1 MAREHNV
8 IQQQDRP
15 QKPAT
20 CQIPALQIH
29 TACQPPAKQNP
40 ATCPTTNQQPANR
53 TINLNHNL

>member
-8 IQQQDRP
+8 ILQQDRP
-15 QKPAT
+15 
-20 CQIPALQIH
+20 
-29 TACQPPAKQNP
+29 QNP